1 MREYLLI
8 SYPIYHLESKILFRF
23 KNINSYIF
31 ENKNAREFHRK
42 RYSTF
47 TNTNIEKKKSK
58 KILKKLESHEKLV
71 TRKIYL
77 LNLIE
82 IILGVN

>member
-47 TNTNIEKKKSK
+47 TNTNIEKKKAK
-58 KILKKLESHEKLV
+58 RFLKS
-71 TRKIYL
+71 
-77 LNLIE
+77 
-82 IILGVN
+82 